1 MNCFAYHENKVR
13 GTFDF
18 PIELHHVSSR
28 HPRYA
33 MPFHWHME
41 LEFIRILQG
50 SLELSLDGKFLCLQ
64 EGDVALVNSGIIHGG
79 IPHECVYQCLV
90 FDFQHFVQTGP
101 MLRSSSMTVMTQAVL
116 FDTLYPAGSELSLL
130 MGRVF
135 EAAEKQSTGYEW
147 TVTGLLYEWMGEV
160 LRLKKYGA
168 DQTDRKLAKKVLQIK
183 KTLQRIRLDYA
194 ATLTLEDLAM
204 EAGLS
209 PKYFCR
215 MFRQVTGRTPV
226 DYLNYYRI
234 ECAAEQL
241 LTTCE
246 PVTDIALSCGF
257 NDLSYFVK
265 QFRRYKGCSA
275 SIYRRQ
281 AQVQDEL

>member
-1 MNCFAYHENKVR
+1 MV
-13 GTFDF
+13 
-18 PIELHHVSSR
+18 PIK
-28 HPRYA
+28 PTA
-33 MPFHWHME
+33 NW
-41 LEFIRILQG
+41 Q
-50 SLELSLDGKFLCLQ
+50 
-64 EGDVALVNSGIIHGG
+64 
-79 IPHECVYQCLV
+79 
-90 FDFQHFVQTGP
+90 
-101 MLRSSSMTVMTQAVL
+101 
-116 FDTLYPAGSELSLL
+116 
-130 MGRVF
+130 
-135 EAAEKQSTGYEW
+135 
-147 TVTGLLYEWMGEV
+147 
-160 LRLKKYGA
+160 KKCC
-168 DQTDRKLAKKVLQIK
+168 KLK